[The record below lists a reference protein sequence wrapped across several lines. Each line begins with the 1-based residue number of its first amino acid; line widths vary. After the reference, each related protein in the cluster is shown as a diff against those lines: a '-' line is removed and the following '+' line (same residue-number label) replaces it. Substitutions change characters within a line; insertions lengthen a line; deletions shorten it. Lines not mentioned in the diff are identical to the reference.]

1 MTTER
6 LFSESYLRRLE
17 SLALVFRRLAAT
29 QTQGERRSSRR
40 GHSVEFADFRPYALG
55 DDIRR
60 IDWNAYARLEK
71 LFVKLFVEEQEITI
85 NLLIDNSPSMDWG
98 EPNKFEYAI
107 RTAASLGYIGLVNLD
122 RVRVQAMYSSGER
135 APSLKP
141 VRGKRSALTLFNYL
155 QSLAPAKPEGLI
167 ENSVVEPLKQDHG
180 IVFVFSD
187 LFGDHW
193 QNLVNRV
200 SSLGNAVALFHILSP
215 DEIEPTLSGDFSLV
229 DRENQAEV
237 EVTADFETL
246 RQYRKIFTAWQT
258 QWQQFCAARDVAY
271 IPVTTTIAIEEL
283 MFSTL
288 PTQGVLV

>member
-1 MTTER
+1 MIAAR
-6 LFSESYLRRLE
+6 LFSETYLRRLE
-17 SLALVFRRLAAT
+17 NLALVFRRLAAT

-40 GHSVEFADFRPYALG
+40 GHSVEFADFRPYTLG
-55 DDIRR
+55 DDFRR

-85 NLLIDNSPSMDWG
+85 NLLVDNSPSMDWG
-98 EPNKFEYAI
+98 EPTKLEYAI

-122 RVRVQAMYSSGER
+122 CVRAQTMYSSR
-135 APSLKP
+135 RRVSILKP

-155 QSLAPAKPEGLI
+155 QSIEPAEPEGLT
-167 ENSVVEPLKQDHG
+167 ENSIIDPLKQDHG

-193 QNLVNRV
+193 QNLINRLC
-200 SSLGNAVALFHILSP
+200 SQGNAVALIHLLSP
-215 DEIEPTLSGDFSLV
+215 DEIEPTLSGDFRLI

-246 RQYRKIFTAWQT
+246 RQYQRIFTAWQS
-258 QWQQFCAARDVAY
+258 QWQQYCSARDVAY
-271 IPVTTTIAIEEL
+271 IPVTTTTAIEEL
-283 MFSTL
+283 MFSKL
-288 PTQGVLV
+288 PTQGVLI